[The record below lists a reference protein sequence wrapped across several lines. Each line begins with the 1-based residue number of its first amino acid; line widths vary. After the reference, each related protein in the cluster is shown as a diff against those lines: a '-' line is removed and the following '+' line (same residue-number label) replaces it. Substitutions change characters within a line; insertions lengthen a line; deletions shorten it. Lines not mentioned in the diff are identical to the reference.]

1 MADSVELRVFPSDKY
16 EALAMAYLNAQELSA
31 YTPEQIVQEYE
42 AALSKVKAEFKR
54 LHGLSGNT
62 QKVSY

>member
-1 MADSVELRVFPSDKY
+1 MSDSVELRAFPSDKY
-16 EALAMAYLNAQELSA
+16 EALAMAYLNAQDLSV

-42 AALSKVKAEFKR
+42 VALSKVKAEFKR
-54 LHGLSGNT
+54 LQGLSGNT